1 MVNSRVPAVVLLF
14 VTPIVIAICGILST
28 PAHAAVD
35 KSTNDCVI
43 LLHGLARTAD
53 SMNKMQRAL
62 ESSGYHVANIDYPS
76 RYHEIEF
83 LSVLAIENG
92 LNKCREKG
100 DFDAVHFVAHSLGG
114 ILVRHYLANND
125 IHNLGRVVM
134 LGPPNQ
140 GSHAADI
147 SRGIPGF
154 SWINGP
160 VAGQLGKGPESIPLR
175 LGKADFELGVIAGD
189 RTIDPITSVF
199 LENPDDG
206 RVTVE
211 DTKLEGM
218 QDFRTV
224 GVSHAFIMKNK
235 EVIDLVTEFLEYGS
249 FDAGAVVK

>member
-1 MVNSRVPAVVLLF
+1 MNSRVPAVALLI
-14 VTPIVIAICGILST
+14 TIVIAMFGGLNT
-28 PAHAAVD
+28 PARAAVD
-35 KSTNDCVI
+35 KGATECVI

-62 ESSGYHVANIDYPS
+62 EISGYHVANIDYPS

-100 DFDAVHFVAHSLGG
+100 DFDVVHFVAHSLGG
-114 ILVRHYLANND
+114 ILIRHYLASND

-140 GSHAADI
+140 GSHAADF

-154 SWINGP
+154 DWINGP
-160 VAGQLGKGPESIPLR
+160 AAGQLGKGPESIPLR

-189 RTIDPITSVF
+189 QSIDPITSAV

-224 GVSHAFIMKNK
+224 GVSHAFIMKNN
-235 EVIDLVTEFLEYGS
+235 EVIDLVTAFLEYGS
-249 FDAGAVVK
+249 FDAGVVSN